1 MGWRIHMGA
10 VLADHLVEGR
20 TESVLEDG
28 VRLVRLRIGGRR
40 HLRLAEPGP
49 HRRIGSEAVGE
60 IDEGLAGEDT
70 VDAVEIVRC
79 SLRDE
84 KPDAD
89 GGKSRRQEA
98 VAKPKWTNHLSTPIQ
113 ADRAGS
119 SGWGAVSETAAPRE

>member
-1 MGWRIHMGA
+1 MGA

-60 IDEGLAGEDT
+60 IDEGLARKDAVG
-70 VDAVEIVRC
+70 AVEIVRRG
-79 SLRDE
+79 LRDE
-84 KPDAD
+84 KSDAH
-89 GGKSRRQEA
+89 GGERGRQ
-98 VAKPKWTNHLSTPIQ
+98 Q
-113 ADRAGS
+113 A
-119 SGWGAVSETAAPRE
+119 AAQPT